1 MCPSPYSG
9 VIGDVMH
16 YGSKLHDPLLTDA
29 VIFFYNNSWKGSTT
43 RSYGTGQ
50 RKWAAFTLKYR
61 NIPFLPCPATALSE
75 HELALA
81 FFAAHLALTP
91 KITRGTTVASYL
103 THVRTL

>member
-1 MCPSPYSG
+1 M
-9 VIGDVMH
+9 I
-16 YGSKLHDPLLTDA
+16 YGTKLQNTLLTDA
-29 VIFFYNNSWKGSTT
+29 VIYFYNNSWKGSTT

-50 RKWAAFTLKYR
+50 RKWAAFTLKYP
-61 NIPFLPCPATALSE
+61 NIPFIPCPAASLSE

-91 KITRGTTVASYL
+91 TITRGTTVASYL